1 MCKGSKIFG
10 LFFFDGDQRYAI
22 KTENIKSQSENKVL
36 TAMLETLISDGEWNY
51 FEYGCDYLKKYDSD
65 FINPYIERYAN
76 GDFTEN
82 ENKVNQEINT
92 DYMINFAQKMLEIK

>member
-1 MCKGSKIFG
+1 MDIGITLSTVVII
-10 LFFFDGDQRYAI
+10 L
-22 KTENIKSQSENKVL
+22 KS
-36 TAMLETLISDGEWNY
+36 MI
-51 FEYGCDYLKKYDSD
+51 KYDSD

>member
-1 MCKGSKIFG
+1 MDIGI
-10 LFFFDGDQRYAI
+10 
-22 KTENIKSQSENKVL
+22 
-36 TAMLETLISDGEWNY
+36 TLSTVVIILN
-51 FEYGCDYLKKYDSD
+51 DSD

-82 ENKVNQEINT
+82 ENKVNREINT

>member
-1 MCKGSKIFG
+1 YMITCGYW
-10 LFFFDGDQRYAI
+10 D
-22 KTENIKSQSENKVL
+22 
-36 TAMLETLISDGEWNY
+36 Y